1 MRNLKNKW
9 VYILGTVLI
18 SAGLLRFWNIG
29 VANFWLDEVVSI
41 HMAIASSMAHKNIS
55 YEPPFYYFI
64 LDIWMKLFSN
74 SETACRSLSALFDI
88 GTIYLIYRCGKI
100 LLNRKT
106 ALLAAVFYSL
116 SPLAIWYSREAKNY
130 TFLAFLSLLSF
141 FFFIKLVKDKRYRYW
156 LFFGLSLFFSVYT
169 NYFSFFLIPIYLIF
183 LFAIPK
189 FHKYQ
194 KVGLITLLL
203 ALFAFIITDIGHF
216 WNSFKEVSYAFW
228 IPKPTPGSLIIT
240 LENFNLGYTITDNF
254 VYLISHI
261 FFTLPFILGL
271 IALMK
276 KKETARF
283 FLIGILFMPILII
296 YLVSQRIPLYIDR
309 RLLIFLPFYCLI
321 LAYGIDSLKSLLLRL
336 TFVIPAILLI
346 LISLS
351 GLYRGE
357 LNKKIDHHMGDYIKK
372 PFVNA
377 VNYVDNNFREET
389 DIIAH
394 TNYGTPLPFHWY
406 GLKAKGPLGN
416 YLRDK
421 NLSYFLYSSLNKP
434 KSDYILNII
443 KKIPEITLDVSISN
457 NLLRLRNK
465 SIWLL
470 QADWARS
477 GNIDSDSQIVKDILS
492 AHCSLVKEI
501 LIDGIQISYY
511 RWEKD

>member
-9 VYILGTVLI
+9 VYLLGTVLI
-18 SAGLLRFWNIG
+18 SAGLLRFWHIG

-41 HMAIASSMAHKNIS
+41 HMAIASLAHKNIS

-64 LDIWMKLFSN
+64 LYIWMKFFSN
-74 SETACRSLSALFDI
+74 SEVACRSLSALFDI

-130 TFLAFLSLLSF
+130 TLLVFLSLLSF
-141 FFFIKLVKDKRYRYW
+141 FFFIKLVKDKKYRYW
-156 LFFGLSLFFSVYT
+156 LFLGLSLFFSVYT
-169 NYFSFFLIPIYLIF
+169 SYFSFFLLPIYLIF
-183 LFAIPK
+183 LFSIPK
-189 FHKYQ
+189 LHKYQ
-194 KVGLITLLL
+194 KAGLITLLL
-203 ALFAFIITDIGHF
+203 TLLAFISIDIGHF
-216 WNSFKEVSYAFW
+216 WDSFKEVSYAFW
-228 IPKPTPGSLIIT
+228 IPKPTPRSLIIT
-240 LENFNLGYTITDNF
+240 LENFNLGYTITNNF
-254 VYLISHI
+254 AYLISHI

-276 KKETARF
+276 KKGAARF
-283 FLIGILFMPILII
+283 FLIGIFSIPILII
-296 YLVSQRIPLYIDR
+296 YLISQHIPLYIDR

-321 LAYGIDSLKSLLLRL
+321 LAYGLNSLKSLFLRL
-336 TFVIPAILLI
+336 TFTLPAVLLI
-346 LISLS
+346 LISLW
-351 GLYRGE
+351 GLYGGA
-357 LNKKIDHHMGDYIKK
+357 LNKENNHHMGDYIKK
-372 PFVNA
+372 PFTNA
-377 VNYVDNNFREET
+377 VSYVDNNFREET

-406 GLKAKGPLGN
+406 GLKAKGALGN

-443 KKIPEITLDVSISN
+443 KKIPEITIDVSIAN
-457 NLLRLRNK
+457 NLLRFHNK